1 MGPQRSWERPRAYSG
16 IVQGMPPNAL
26 KQLIMEAE
34 ERTASHKGG
43 STEARETRS
52 DLAGRAI
59 GLGC

>member
-1 MGPQRSWERPRAYSG
+1 
-16 IVQGMPPNAL
+16 MPPNAL